1 MSVPK
6 LRFRGFTE
14 EWEKK
19 KLGEITK
26 RVKGNDGRMNLPT
39 LTISAKNGWMR
50 QEDRFSS
57 NIAGAEQKNYTLLS
71 KGELSYNHGNSKL
84 AKYGV
89 VYSLKHI
96 NEALVPKVYHSFK
109 TTKFFYN
116 LFIEYLFMSK
126 IPDRE
131 LRKLIS
137 SGARMDGLL
146 NIGYDEFMGINV
158 ILPEFEEQQKIGD
171 FFMLLDKRIEQQ
183 EQKIALL
190 KDYKKAMMQ
199 KIFSQKIRF
208 KDENGNDYPDWEEKK
223 LGEIGKFLNNRREAI
238 TEALR
243 KNGKYP
249 YYGATG
255 IIDSVEEYIFDQ
267 EIILLG
273 EDGAKWGENEES
285 AFYVNHKCWVNN
297 HAHVIEVNGNS
308 VFLKEYLNFLEL
320 RRYVSGNAPA
330 KLTLENARKI
340 LLNTPSFQEQEKI
353 AFFLTSIN
361 KRIEKQEN
369 TLDKMQEYK
378 EALLHKIFI

>member
-190 KDYKKAMMQ
+190 KDYKKGMMQ